1 MGPVGRVPPN
11 FGGPG
16 DQGYLVPPNFYDLL
30 QVFQHDNFDNMIAR
44 GQPRTASEAVSARR
58 CRQVHRA
65 ASRALC
71 RTPVDDVGQLELNS
85 LSYSASEIWRE
96 YL

>member
-30 QVFQHDNFDNMIAR
+30 QVFQHDNFDNMISR
-44 GQPRTASEAVSARR
+44 GQPRTVGRLPMQCQR
-58 CRQVHRA
+58 
-65 ASRALC
+65 
-71 RTPVDDVGQLELNS
+71 DDVG
-85 LSYSASEIWRE
+85 
-96 YL
+96 